1 MPNSCNS
8 ITKITL
14 IFVLMYLGS
23 CSSTSHST
31 FSENLYV
38 GKFSLTNEINSSNF
52 NIKIKAF
59 PKNVIIQVGKPL
71 FGNLLKIEFHSSGV
85 FSFDPKIDD
94 EYLVLLKKFDTK
106 EYMYF
111 FDACFNNLNKNKR
124 SIIVKNFDFELKCD
138 HQNPDT
144 LLVHLIY
151 GEEMFIKGVLWRG

>member
-1 MPNSCNS
+1 M
-8 ITKITL
+8 
-14 IFVLMYLGS
+14 GS
-23 CSSTSHST
+23 CSSTSHLT

-38 GKFSLTNEINSSNF
+38 GKFSFTNEINSSNF

-59 PKNVIIQVGKPL
+59 PKNVIIQIGKPL

-111 FDACFNNLNKNKR
+111 FDACFKKFDKNKR

-144 LLVHLIY
+144 LSVHLIY
-151 GEEMFIKGVLWRG
+151 GEEMFIKGVLRRG

>member
-1 MPNSCNS
+1 M
-8 ITKITL
+8 
-14 IFVLMYLGS
+14 GS

-59 PKNVIIQVGKPL
+59 PKNVIIQIGKPL

-111 FDACFNNLNKNKR
+111 FDACFKSLDQNKR
-124 SIIVKNFDFELKCD
+124 SIIVKNYGFELKCD
-138 HQNPDT
+138 HENLDT
-144 LLVHLIY
+144 LSVHLIY
-151 GEEMFIKGVLWRG
+151 GEEMLIKGVLRRG

>member
-1 MPNSCNS
+1 M
-8 ITKITL
+8 
-14 IFVLMYLGS
+14 GS

-31 FSENLYV
+31 FSENSYV

-71 FGNLLKIEFHSSGV
+71 LGNLLKIELHSSGV

-106 EYMYF
+106 EYMSF
-111 FDACFNNLNKNKR
+111 FDACFKNFNKK

-151 GEEMFIKGVLWRG
+151 GEEMFIKGVLKRG

>member
-1 MPNSCNS
+1 M
-8 ITKITL
+8 
-14 IFVLMYLGS
+14 GS

-31 FSENLYV
+31 FSENSYV

-85 FSFDPKIDD
+85 FSFDPKIDN
-94 EYLVLLKKFDTK
+94 EYLVLLKKFNAK

-111 FDACFNNLNKNKR
+111 FDACFKNLDKNKR

-138 HQNPDT
+138 QQNPDT

-151 GEEMFIKGVLWRG
+151 GEEMFIKGVLRRG

>member
-1 MPNSCNS
+1 M
-8 ITKITL
+8 
-14 IFVLMYLGS
+14 GS

-31 FSENLYV
+31 FSENSYV

-106 EYMYF
+106 EYMSF
-111 FDACFNNLNKNKR
+111 FDACFKNFYKK

-151 GEEMFIKGVLWRG
+151 GEEMFIKGVLKRG

>member
-1 MPNSCNS
+1 M
-8 ITKITL
+8 
-14 IFVLMYLGS
+14 GS

-31 FSENLYV
+31 FSENSYV

-106 EYMYF
+106 EYMSF
-111 FDACFNNLNKNKR
+111 FDACFKNFNKK
-124 SIIVKNFDFELKCD
+124 SLIVKNFDFELKCD

-151 GEEMFIKGVLWRG
+151 GEEMFIKGVLKRG

>member
-1 MPNSCNS
+1 
-8 ITKITL
+8 
-14 IFVLMYLGS
+14 MYLGS

-94 EYLVLLKKFDTK
+94 EYIVLLKKFDTK
-106 EYMYF
+106 EYMSF
-111 FDACFNNLNKNKR
+111 FDACFKNFNKK

-151 GEEMFIKGVLWRG
+151 GEKMFIKGVLKRG

>member
-1 MPNSCNS
+1 
-8 ITKITL
+8 
-14 IFVLMYLGS
+14 MYLGS

-94 EYLVLLKKFDTK
+94 EYLILLKKFDTK
-106 EYMYF
+106 EYISF
-111 FDACFNNLNKNKR
+111 FDACFKNFNKK

-151 GEEMFIKGVLWRG
+151 GEEMFIKGVLRRG

>member
-14 IFVLMYLGS
+14 IFFLISLSS

-38 GKFSLTNEINSSNF
+38 GKFSFTNEINSSNF

-59 PKNVIIQVGKPL
+59 PKNVIIQIGKPL
-71 FGNLLKIEFHSSGV
+71 FGNLLKIEFNSSGV

-111 FDACFNNLNKNKR
+111 FDACFKNLDKNKR

-138 HQNPDT
+138 HQDSDT
-144 LLVHLIY
+144 LSVNLIY
-151 GEEMFIKGVLWRG
+151 GKEMFIKGVLRRG

>member
-1 MPNSCNS
+1 M
-8 ITKITL
+8 
-14 IFVLMYLGS
+14 GS

-31 FSENLYV
+31 FSENSYV

-59 PKNVIIQVGKPL
+59 PKNVIIQIGKPL

-85 FSFDPKIDD
+85 FSFDPKIDN
-94 EYLVLLKKFDTK
+94 EYLVLLKKFNAK

-111 FDACFNNLNKNKR
+111 FDACFKNLDKNKR

-138 HQNPDT
+138 QQNPDT

-151 GEEMFIKGVLWRG
+151 GEEMFIKGVLRRG

>member
-1 MPNSCNS
+1 M
-8 ITKITL
+8 
-14 IFVLMYLGS
+14 GS

-31 FSENLYV
+31 FSENSYV

-94 EYLVLLKKFDTK
+94 EYIVLLKKFDTK
-106 EYMYF
+106 EYMSF
-111 FDACFNNLNKNKR
+111 FDACFKNFNKK

-151 GEEMFIKGVLWRG
+151 GEEMFIKGVLKRG

>member
-14 IFVLMYLGS
+14 IFFLIYFGS

-31 FSENLYV
+31 FSENSYV

-106 EYMYF
+106 EYMSF
-111 FDACFNNLNKNKR
+111 FDACFKNFNKKP
-124 SIIVKNFDFELKCD
+124 IIVKNFDFELKCD

-151 GEEMFIKGVLWRG
+151 GEEMFIKGVLKRG

>member
-1 MPNSCNS
+1 M
-8 ITKITL
+8 
-14 IFVLMYLGS
+14 GS

-31 FSENLYV
+31 FSENFYV

-106 EYMYF
+106 EYIYF
-111 FDACFNNLNKNKR
+111 FDACFKNSNKNKR

-138 HQNPDT
+138 HQNSDT
-144 LLVHLIY
+144 LLVHLTY

>member
-1 MPNSCNS
+1 M
-8 ITKITL
+8 
-14 IFVLMYLGS
+14 GS

-71 FGNLLKIEFHSSGV
+71 FGNLLKIELHSSGV

-111 FDACFNNLNKNKR
+111 FDGCFKNFNKNKR

-138 HQNPDT
+138 RQNPDT

-151 GEEMFIKGVLWRG
+151 GEEMFIKGVLKRG

>member
-1 MPNSCNS
+1 
-8 ITKITL
+8 
-14 IFVLMYLGS
+14 MYLGS

-31 FSENLYV
+31 FSENSYV

-94 EYLVLLKKFDTK
+94 EYLILLKKFDTK
-106 EYMYF
+106 EYISF
-111 FDACFNNLNKNKR
+111 FDACFKNFNKK

-151 GEEMFIKGVLWRG
+151 GEEMFIKGVLRRG

>member
-1 MPNSCNS
+1 
-8 ITKITL
+8 
-14 IFVLMYLGS
+14 MYLGS

-94 EYLVLLKKFDTK
+94 EYIVLLKKFDTK
-106 EYMYF
+106 EYMSF
-111 FDACFNNLNKNKR
+111 FDACFKNFNKK
-124 SIIVKNFDFELKCD
+124 SLIVKNFDFELKCD

-151 GEEMFIKGVLWRG
+151 GEEMFIKGVLKRG

>member
-8 ITKITL
+8 ITKITFIFFL
-14 IFVLMYLGS
+14 IYLGS

-31 FSENLYV
+31 FSENLYL

-85 FSFDPKIDD
+85 FFFDPKIDD

-106 EYMYF
+106 EYMSF
-111 FDACFNNLNKNKR
+111 FDACFKNFNKK
-124 SIIVKNFDFELKCD
+124 SLIVKNFDFELKCD

-151 GEEMFIKGVLWRG
+151 GEEMFIKGVLRRG

>member
-1 MPNSCNS
+1 
-8 ITKITL
+8 
-14 IFVLMYLGS
+14 MYLGS

-31 FSENLYV
+31 FSENLYL
-38 GKFSLTNEINSSNF
+38 GKFSITNEINSSNF

-94 EYLVLLKKFDTK
+94 EYIVLLKKFDTK
-106 EYMYF
+106 EYMSF
-111 FDACFNNLNKNKR
+111 FDACFKNFNKK

-151 GEEMFIKGVLWRG
+151 GEEIFIKGVLRRG